1 MAKAKRTYADACGI
15 ARALDAV
22 GDRWALMV
30 VRELIIGPKRFSD
43 IRAGLP
49 KLSADVLAERLRG
62 LEEVGVVRRRTLPPP
77 YAAKVYELTPA
88 GLELEPVLVAL
99 GRWGGANAA
108 PPVAGCGMSFD
119 SHIVSLR
126 TLFSP
131 ERAGDLEAS
140 YELRLEG
147 GAFRVDVAGGVAE
160 IERGAPADPDV
171 VLTAS
176 APHLF
181 AVVRGV
187 RDLAD
192 AQESGE
198 LEVEGDRALAQ
209 RFFELFPLPDPAP
222 AA

>member
-62 LEEVGVVRRRTLPPP
+62 LEEVGVV
-77 YAAKVYELTPA
+77 
-88 GLELEPVLVAL
+88 
-99 GRWGGANAA
+99 
-108 PPVAGCGMSFD
+108 
-119 SHIVSLR
+119 
-126 TLFSP
+126 
-131 ERAGDLEAS
+131 
-140 YELRLEG
+140 
-147 GAFRVDVAGGVAE
+147 
-160 IERGAPADPDV
+160 
-171 VLTAS
+171 LTAS